1 MNDRGSITA
10 FVVVITVLFIAC
22 AGLVID
28 GARIVNARATAL
40 DHAGNA
46 ARAGA
51 QEVAV
56 ARDGSTVLDPQ
67 RAASTASAYLAS
79 FGVDGTVSV
88 AGSRVTVTVRID
100 ARATL
105 LRIVGFDG
113 RRVSAT
119 RSATAVTS
127 EDG

>member
-28 GARIVNARATAL
+28 GARIVNARATAV
-40 DHAGNA
+40 DQAGNA

-56 ARDGSTVLDPQ
+56 ARDGSAALDPQ
-67 RAASTASAYLAS
+67 RAASAASAYLAS
-79 FGVDGTVSV
+79 VGADGTVGV
-88 AGSRVTVTVRID
+88 AGSQVTVTVRIEV
-100 ARATL
+100 RATL
-105 LRIVGFDG
+105 LRVVGIDG

-119 RSATAVTS
+119 RTATAVTS

>member
-1 MNDRGSITA
+1 VSDRGSIAA

-28 GARIVNARATAL
+28 GARIVNARATAV

-56 ARDGSTVLDPQ
+56 ARDGSSVLDPQ
-67 RAASTASAYLAS
+67 RASAAANAYLAS
-79 FGVDGTVSV
+79 VGAVGTVSV
-88 AGSRVTVTVRID
+88 AGSRVTVTVRVD
-100 ARATL
+100 VRATL
-105 LRIVGFDG
+105 LRVVGFDG
-113 RRVSAT
+113 RHVSAT
-119 RSATAVTS
+119 RTATAVMS